1 VSTTVAVLDFET
13 TGLSPDMGD
22 RVTEV
27 AVVVVENGRPLSE
40 FQSLMNAGAKIP
52 AYVTELT
59 KISNAM
65 IREAPPIAE
74 VMRELSRFIGD
85 LPLIAHN
92 ASFDRKFLDAE
103 FSRIQIKRKANF
115 ICSMRV
121 ARRIY
126 PTAPNHKLGT
136 LVAHTGIPVSGQ
148 FHRALADAQ
157 MTASLWTQMQ
167 TDLQQLYR
175 LRSAPLELMRRL
187 ESTPRREVNN
197 FVARYRQQHGI

>member
-1 VSTTVAVLDFET
+1 MSSTVAVLDFET

-22 RVTEV
+22 RTTEV
-27 AVVVVENGRPLSE
+27 AVVVMENGRPVAE
-40 FQSLMNAGAKIP
+40 FQSLMNADVKIP

-65 IREAPPIAE
+65 IREAPPIGE

-103 FSRIQIKRKANF
+103 FARIRIKRKAHF

-136 LVAHTGIPVSGQ
+136 LVAYTGIPVSGQ
-148 FHRALADAQ
+148 LHRALADAQ

-167 TDLQQLYR
+167 TDLRQLYR
-175 LRSAPLELMRRL
+175 LRAAPLELMRHL

-197 FVARYRQQHGI
+197 FVDRYRQQHGL